1 MKTLLIAAVGVSI
14 GLAPAAVA
22 QSFGMHRNMTG
33 FGRSAATTQPT
44 ESAAQRAWAVP
55 QPPPPRHATMPGFA
69 RSPGSMANIDGG
81 EGFKP
86 YRPFEGSSVYGPKRP
101 AAPKHRATD

>member
-1 MKTLLIAAVGVSI
+1 
-14 GLAPAAVA
+14 
-22 QSFGMHRNMTG
+22 
-33 FGRSAATTQPT
+33 
-44 ESAAQRAWAVP
+44 
-55 QPPPPRHATMPGFA
+55 
-69 RSPGSMANIDGG
+69 MANIDGG